1 MLDPC
6 AETLDSVATTPTA
19 ASTAEMESA
28 AIMRIGILA
37 FLMVAFRR
45 VLSC

>member
-28 AIMRIGILA
+28 AIMRTEILA
-37 FLMVAFRR
+37 CLMVAFRR